1 MTITGQI
8 RDPDTA
14 AAVQRLVNEIQD
26 AESESR
32 ARERQFRE
40 AAALVDLFDPE
51 GRPDVALAAAREF
64 LKKSTR
70 FCCGGK
76 GVSEEIHTVLSLILR
91 AVPGPI
97 QTKKNPRR
105 SDGGVCSIPG
115 FHLHPFGFG
124 LGILMPRAMRTLA
137 SVFTFRGLPGPR
149 FTSSVV
155 MTRIV

>member
-70 FCCGGK
+70 F
-76 GVSEEIHTVLSLILR
+76 
-91 AVPGPI
+91 
-97 QTKKNPRR
+97 
-105 SDGGVCSIPG
+105 
-115 FHLHPFGFG
+115 
-124 LGILMPRAMRTLA
+124 
-137 SVFTFRGLPGPR
+137 
-149 FTSSVV
+149 
-155 MTRIV
+155 